1 MNSVG
6 VGLATI
12 MLVSS
17 ANNVGLDISDIGFG
31 KSLIYKRKNKGPRT
45 EPCGTPYFTSSH
57 CTVGQIAKKAGQK
70 PDFFWKHTIYLFLN
84 RVRKKQG

>member
-6 VGLATI
+6 VGLAII

-17 ANNVGLDISDIGFG
+17 ANNVGLDISDIVFG
-31 KSLIYKRKNKGPRT
+31 KSLIYKRKNNRPRT

-57 CTVGQIAKKAGQK
+57 
-70 PDFFWKHTIYLFLN
+70 WEEN
-84 RVRKKQG
+84 